1 MYLDPGSG
9 SFIIQMLIA
18 SLVAVPF
25 FLRHQIARAYR
36 SVRNIG
42 RHPETPPPSD
52 DAGTES

>member
-9 SFIIQMLIA
+9 SFIIQMVIA

-36 SVRNIG
+36 SVRSIG
-42 RHPETPPPSD
+42 RHPEQPERTD
-52 DAGTES
+52 DAGTGG